1 MNSILCLYLVEEFPK
16 AVMTATLG
24 NAMEALD
31 LTHKPVLEEEKE
43 KEDFVD
49 PWNVVGSS
57 VKGID
62 YEKLI
67 SEEKANVRN

>member
-1 MNSILCLYLVEEFPK
+1 
-16 AVMTATLG
+16 MTETL
-24 NAMEALD
+24 ADTMEALD
-31 LTHKPVLEEEKE
+31 LTKKPTVDGE
-43 KEDFVD
+43 EDFVD

-67 SEEKANVRN
+67 SKRK